1 MFYSGLMATFFW
13 FLTFIVGAGALAWYR
28 ASLMQATIAAAAFL
42 FVYSL
47 FGGSALLAV
56 LGWLVFAAIA
66 VPLNLPTIRRQYLTQ
81 PAFAAFREV
90 LPPMSDTERE
100 ALAAGTVSWEGAL
113 FSGAPDWEEMLAFAP
128 PRLSAEERAF
138 LDGPVEQLCAM
149 LDEWDITHE
158 RADLPPEVWDFI
170 KSNGFFAMI
179 IPKRYGGLQFSAYAH
194 STVLGKIAS
203 RSAMTASMVAVPNSL
218 GPAELLLHYG
228 TPAQNDHYLPRLARG
243 EEIPCFAL
251 TAPTAGSDAAS
262 IPDRGVV
269 CKGIWQGREVIGV
282 KLTFDKRYITLAP
295 IATVIGLAFRL
306 YDPDHLVGDEEDRG
320 ITLALIPRATPGL
333 NIGRRH
339 FPLNIPFHNGPLS
352 GTDVFVPLDTI
363 IGGEAMIGQGWR
375 MLMECLAVG
384 RSISLPANAT
394 GGAKF
399 ASHAT
404 GAYARVRRQF
414 GMPIGKFEGIEEAL
428 ARIGGYTYT
437 IDALRAFTAAAV
449 DSGEKPAV
457 ASAIA
462 KYHATELGRVIA
474 NDAMD
479 VHGGKGICLGPRNW
493 LARGWQVVPVAITV
507 EGANILTRSLI
518 IFGQGAIRCHP
529 FVLDEMEAARDPDS
543 EAGFRRFEKA
553 LMAHVGFAVSN
564 AVRSCVLSL
573 TRARFSRVPDGPT
586 RRYYQHLTRFAASFA
601 LVADVAM
608 LVMGGDLKR
617 REKLSGR
624 LGDLLSHLYIASAIL
639 KKFEDEGRQPA
650 DLPLVE
656 WSLRTQLYRWQEQM
670 HGFLR
675 NFPLPVVAALLRF
688 LVFPTGRTY
697 SAPSDQ
703 LGHEV
708 SRLLMES
715 QPVRDRL
722 CAGIYRPASADD
734 PVGQL
739 ALALK
744 AALASEPAYRKVR
757 DAEREGRIDEHDPR
771 GMLRAAKEAEV
782 ISDTEYEQLV
792 RTADLTA
799 KVIAVDDFPFNALG
813 RSASGGE
820 PTLAQEDRQDPAVIQ
835 RL

>member
-1 MFYSGLMATFFW
+1 MTTILW
-13 FLTFIVGAGALAWYR
+13 LLVFIGGAGALAWYR
-28 ASLMQATIAAAAFL
+28 ASLLQATLAAAAFL
-42 FVYSL
+42 LLYSL
-47 FGGSALLAV
+47 FGSSTLLAV

-66 VPLNLPTIRRQYLTQ
+66 VPLNYAPLRQQYLTR
-81 PAFAAFREV
+81 PAFAAFRKV

-100 ALAAGTVSWEGAL
+100 ALAAGSVAWEGAL
-113 FSGAPDWEEMLAFAP
+113 FSGAPDWDEMLRFAP
-128 PRLSAEERAF
+128 PTLSAEERAF
-138 LDGPVEQLCAM
+138 IDGPVEELCAM

-158 RADLPPEVWDFI
+158 RADLSPEAWAFI
-170 KSNGFFAMI
+170 KSKGFFAMI
-179 IPKRYGGLQFSAYAH
+179 IPKRFGGLEFSAFAH
-194 STVLGKIAS
+194 STVLGKISS
-203 RSAMTASMVAVPNSL
+203 RSATAASMVAVPNSL

-228 TPAQNDHYLPRLARG
+228 TPEQQDHYLPRLASG

-251 TAPTAGSDAAS
+251 TGPTAGSDAAS
-262 IPDRGVV
+262 IPDFGIV
-269 CKGIWQGREVIGV
+269 CKGEWEGREVLGL

-295 IATVIGLAFRL
+295 IATVVGLAFRL

-320 ITLALIPRATPGL
+320 ITVALLPRDTPGL
-333 NIGRRH
+333 KIGRRH

-352 GTDVFVPLDTI
+352 GDGVFVPLDTI
-363 IGGEAMIGQGWR
+363 IGGQAMIGQGWR
-375 MLMECLAVG
+375 MLMESLAVG

-437 IDALRAFTAAAV
+437 IDALRGFTAAAV

-462 KYHATELGRVIA
+462 KYHATELGRVIS

-529 FVLDEMEAARDPDS
+529 FVLDEMEAARDPDE
-543 EAGFRRFEKA
+543 EAGFARFEKA
-553 LMAHVGFAVSN
+553 LLGHVGFALSN
-564 AVRSCVLSL
+564 SVRSFVLAL
-573 TRARFSRVPDGPT
+573 TQAKFSRVPRGPT
-586 RRYYQHLTRFAASFA
+586 GRYYQHLTRFAASFA

-624 LGDLLSHLYIASAIL
+624 LGDLLSHLYMSSAIL
-639 KKFEDEGRQPA
+639 KKFEDEGRQSA

-656 WSLRTQLYRWQEQM
+656 WALRTQLYRLQEQM

-675 NFPLPVVAALLRF
+675 NFPLPAVAGLLRV
-688 LVFPTGRTY
+688 LVFPLGRTY
-697 SAPSDQ
+697 SAPSDL

-708 SRLLMES
+708 AELLMES
-715 QPVRDRL
+715 PAVRDRL
-722 CAGIYRPASADD
+722 CAGIYAPTDPED
-734 PVGQL
+734 PVAQL
-739 ALALK
+739 GLALK
-744 AALASEPAYRKVR
+744 AAVSSEAAFRKVR
-757 DAEREGRIDEHDPR
+757 DAERDGSIDARNRR
-771 GMLRAAKEAEV
+771 GLLNAAREAGV
-782 ISDTEYEQLV
+782 ISDTEHEQLV
-792 RTADLTA
+792 RAADLAA
-799 KVIAVDDFPFNALG
+799 KVIAVDDFDFDALG
-813 RSASGGE
+813 RSASDGK
-820 PTLAQEDRQDPAVIQ
+820 PALAEQDRGDSSVVQ
-835 RL
+835 RS